1 MLLKLISRLIK
12 QLIFVY
18 IGYYGINSTKFLNFS
33 QFQAVTPE
41 DLWVIIEKENLNNSI
56 NCIDNT
62 FHTDCDR
69 PVLKDVMDAWITQ
82 MHYPVL
88 KVTRDYDN
96 GMVIISQ
103 ESFSTLDSNR
113 WWIPVTYTTQ
123 TKLNFADTLPKL
135 WLKPDAQNLMLRETV
150 RKDEWIMLNLKQAGK
165 C

>member
-1 MLLKLISRLIK
+1 
-12 QLIFVY
+12 
-18 IGYYGINSTKFLNFS
+18 
-33 QFQAVTPE
+33 VTPE
-41 DLWVIIEKENLNNSI
+41 DLWAVIEKKNLSNSD

-62 FHTDCDR
+62 FHTHCD
-69 PVLKDVMDAWITQ
+69 PALKDVMNAWATQ

-96 GMVIISQ
+96 GTVIISQ

-135 WLKPDAQNLMLRETV
+135 WLKPNVQNSMLDETRL
-150 RKDEWIMLNLKQAGK
+150 RKNEWIMMNLKQAGEY
-165 C
+165 